1 MVDFKTKGLRSNSND
16 LEEFERISNFHQI
29 PQSKSII
36 KQIVATQKG
45 IMVQNSILSLEIV
58 YPLLIWVDMAYKNA
72 R

>member
-1 MVDFKTKGLRSNSND
+1 MVDFKTKGLWSNSND
-16 LEEFERISNFHQI
+16 LEELERISNFHQI

-36 KQIVATQKG
+36 KQIVATQKF

-58 YPLLIWVDMAYKNA
+58 YPLLIWVNMAYKNA